1 MSNQKN
7 MPQWQNWII
16 DTKILN
22 VKYFFFSRSTIYAS
36 DDADVLIVKTT
47 VESAVNNQLVL
58 HGKAWTNGIIWHAS
72 SLSVDVVRIS
82 HIFIVVELVLID
94 LNIHIY
100 RLNRD
105 QNGKEKVLTNQYL
118 CHEEPMDCW

>member
-1 MSNQKN
+1 
-7 MPQWQNWII
+7 MPQMM
-16 DTKILN
+16 
-22 VKYFFFSRSTIYAS
+22 
-36 DDADVLIVKTT
+36 
-47 VESAVNNQLVL
+47 
-58 HGKAWTNGIIWHAS
+58 HAS

-105 QNGKEKVLTNQYL
+105 QNGKEKVLANQYL
-118 CHEEPMDCW
+118 TLRLEACHIMPFIQVIYGCDATSNVWNGSAAFQDSK